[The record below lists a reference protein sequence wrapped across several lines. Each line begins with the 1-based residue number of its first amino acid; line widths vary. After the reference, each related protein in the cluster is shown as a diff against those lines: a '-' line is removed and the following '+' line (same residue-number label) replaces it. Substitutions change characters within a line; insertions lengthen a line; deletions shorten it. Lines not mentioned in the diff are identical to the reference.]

1 MTSLLSAFTQSMTPD
16 MVGKLSEALGLNAS
30 QVEKGLAVIG
40 PLVLGSLA
48 RKSETTGGFDEIVR
62 MVPEDGGGVFARLF
76 GSDEASS
83 PTLLSKILGPGASSI
98 VKTLSARLG
107 FNVTGLVAAAV
118 PALLRAITTAAKEQN
133 VSSGD
138 VATLL
143 ETQSAATLE
152 SADPQTRAIVDEA
165 FYVSDKADQLRA
177 MFSPS
182 EWRAIRLAPQ
192 AVAHYVVTADP
203 SGLTGMAQE
212 LLIAGDATAALV
224 KSAEPTSL
232 VDVAFGSVPDEQEL
246 GSEGALDP
254 EAPREALLALVQTA
268 AAAVRTKAPSE
279 AKAFGD
285 ALVPLAKQVAEA
297 SKEGGFLGIG
307 GTLVS
312 KDEEQAIADIAG
324 AVEGRVATT

>member
-1 MTSLLSAFTQSMTPD
+1 MTPLLSAFTQSMTPD
-16 MVGKLSEALGLNAS
+16 MVGKLSEALGLDAL
-30 QVEKGLAVIG
+30 QVEKGLEVIG

-48 RKSETTGGFDEIVR
+48 RKSETPSSVDEIVR
-62 MVPEDGGGVFARLF
+62 MVPEDSGSVFARLF
-76 GSDEASS
+76 GSDDGAS
-83 PTLLSKILGPGASSI
+83 TLLSKVLGPGASSI

-107 FNVTGLVAAAV
+107 FNVTRLVAAAV

-133 VSSGD
+133 VGSGEI
-138 VATLL
+138 ATLL

-165 FYVSDKADQLRA
+165 FYVSDKAEALKA

-182 EWRAIRLAPQ
+182 DWRAIRLAPQ
-192 AVAHYVVTADP
+192 AVAHYVVTADS
-203 SGLTGMAQE
+203 SGLTGMAKE
-212 LLIAGDATAALV
+212 LLIAGDATADLV
-224 KSAEPTSL
+224 TSAQPTSL

-246 GSEGALDP
+246 DSGTFDP

-268 AAAVRTKAPSE
+268 AAAVRTKASSE

-285 ALVPLAKQVAEA
+285 TLVALAQEVAEA

-312 KDEEQAIADIAG
+312 KEEEQAIADIAG
-324 AVEGRVATT
+324 AVDGRVATT